1 MFPEK
6 ARTFGNSVADDFED
20 TVLTRS
26 VARGALGVLCGMLC
40 DCALAS
46 AAPTTQPA
54 SVPSDEALVIPKGL
68 WTFETYGSFASQP
81 KWTREQLYSGT
92 VGVGYNFRS
101 DDSLTLELTGLEGTQ
116 PGPNVGAGAFDL
128 LLRTD
133 LIHGPGWRG
142 FVDFGPGVLE
152 AGDRLPAG
160 GTDFNFFF
168 KTGAGAAVRLWD
180 KADLLVGARYLHIS
194 NARIDGPNRNP
205 SINAVEGY
213 VGLLFEF

>member
-1 MFPEK
+1 
-6 ARTFGNSVADDFED
+6 
-20 TVLTRS
+20 
-26 VARGALGVLCGMLC
+26 MLC

-54 SVPSDEALVIPKGL
+54 PVPSDETLAIPTGR
-68 WTFETYGSFASQP
+68 WTFESYGSFASQP

-92 VGVGYNFRS
+92 VGVGYNFRP
-101 DDSLTLELTGLEGTQ
+101 DDSLTLELSGLEGTQ

-128 LLRTD
+128 LLRSD
-133 LIHGPGWRG
+133 LVHEPGWSG

-152 AGDRLPAG
+152 ASDRLPAG

-168 KTGAGAAVRLWD
+168 KTGAGAAVHLWD
-180 KADLLVGARYLHIS
+180 KTDLLIGARYLHIS

-205 SINAVEGY
+205 SINAAEGY
-213 VGLLFEF
+213 VGLLFRF